1 MKEFKYRS
9 VEEIMEEIRS
19 RAAAYTPEW
28 HFNSANPDI
37 GTALA
42 EIYAGIQN
50 GLDRKFMLMPE
61 KLKIDYF
68 NCLNTSMRT
77 AEAAEGYVVFEL
89 GGEDTEGE
97 MLPSGTLLRSR
108 VTDQNGE
115 MVPVELSE
123 DICIVPDTLEAVY
136 ETNGRR
142 DYIGLIYEQS
152 DGRFSPFPLYGM
164 SAKNLERHVFYLS
177 HPWMFQFNHH
187 GNIILKFL
195 DEDGHP
201 LSDNQLA
208 RFGDSASV
216 RFFYES
222 GSDTVNILTDITV
235 RDGCIVV
242 KIPADTGVCALR
254 EYGGISSYWLGCEVL
269 DLRGLENFAPFRVLL
284 GAECPAAR
292 ADNIFAAGSD
302 QLVEDPIFAFGEQF
316 SLYDEIYFG
325 SGDALSKKN
334 AEIELSFEEEFA
346 KVPIQLDSS
355 ADFNWKLIMPKD
367 QFRQEKDFD
376 ITIEEVIWE
385 YFNGIG
391 WSRLFKTNEYRDIFT
406 PTRGITRQVK
416 KLRFICPDDLEP
428 VMAGSGINYYIRAR
442 ILKINNAFKTR
453 GQYLSPVLSD
463 IRISCKLDP
472 RNDEPEYFGA
482 VNHLEEKYGSL
493 RAERE
498 AGHRLNLIDA
508 GGESSPAMYF
518 GFGRPPVRGPVR
530 MLWETARILEKNSSA
545 IIWEYYKDGAWNPLH
560 PADET
565 EGFRK
570 TGTVTFSG
578 IPDAEPKKLFGR
590 ELYWIRAVRGTGNKN
605 TREIPE
611 IRAGYLNAAR
621 VVTIRHGLEEYLTM
635 ESYQESAEFH
645 LLNSN
650 IHDLE
655 LWVREDERLDPTE
668 LEVLRSEGNYREV
681 LNDNGERNT
690 AWIRWKRTDNLRRHR
705 STERVYQLD
714 EIHGIITFGGGTS
727 GRLPAPGINEGIYVN
742 YSIGGGK
749 VDCLPENAIT
759 GLDLTGGVISSVSN
773 PLPLYGAYDRES
785 VQTATRR
792 AAAEYRT
799 QMRAVT
805 ERDFEELAL
814 GIMGNLRKARCYSGI
829 DDKGRKAPGA
839 VTLVLITDDFIDRG
853 AGFEKVRRNLY
864 EWFEDKISAGLSC
877 GGNFRIREAELVA
890 VSVQVEAVIDDYQ
903 NLYRIQK
910 ALEES
915 LEQFL
920 HPIYGNLDGDGWD
933 IGSLPE
939 RFQIETLI
947 RSVEGIKELRRC
959 LILASM
965 PKQTG
970 SPTVDFDEVHSASFV
985 VPINGKH
992 RFRLT
997 LND

>member
-89 GGEDTEGE
+89 GSEDTEGE

-123 DICIVPDTLEAVY
+123 DICIVSDTLEVVY

-152 DGRFSPFPLYGM
+152 DGKFSPFPLYGM

-201 LSDNQLA
+201 LSDDQLA
-208 RFGDSASV
+208 RFSDSASV

-222 GSDTVNILTDITV
+222 GSDTVNILTDVTV

-254 EYGGISSYWLGCEVL
+254 EHGGISSYWLGCEVL

-346 KVPIQLDSS
+346 KIPIVLDSS

-590 ELYWIRAVRGTGNKN
+590 ELYWIRAVKGTGNKN
-605 TREIPE
+605 IREIPE
-611 IRAGYLNAAR
+611 IRGGYLNAAR

-635 ESYQESAEFH
+635 EGYQENAEFH

-690 AWIRWKRTDNLRRHR
+690 SWIRWKRTDNLRRHR
-705 STERVYQLD
+705 PTERVYQLD

-749 VDCLPENAIT
+749 IDCLPENAIT

-829 DDKGRKAPGA
+829 DDKGRKTPGA

-947 RSVEGIKELRRC
+947 RSVEGIRELRRC

-970 SPTVDFDEVHSASFV
+970 SPTVDFDEAHSASFV